1 MSKMRVYELAKL
13 LEKSNTEMVDI
24 LTDLGVSVKSHM
36 SSVDD
41 DAVALVENA
50 LKGQSEKKETA
61 AEESVQTYPEITVKE
76 GCSVSEVASAADEKP
91 GAAVKFLMAAG
102 LMIPAT
108 ARADE
113 KILEI
118 LGKGFKKQ
126 FV

>member
-41 DAVALVENA
+41 DAVALVKA
-50 LKGQSEKKETA
+50 SLKDRAKKKKKA
-61 AEESVQTYPEITVKE
+61 AEEAVQTYPEVVLKE
-76 GCSVSEVASAADEKP
+76 GCSVSEVVSAIDEKP
-91 GAAVKFLMAAG
+91 SSAVKFLMAAG

-108 ARADE
+108 ARAD
-113 KILEI
+113 
-118 LGKGFKKQ
+118 
-126 FV
+126 